1 MKNREKTAA
10 PPSKV
15 TSRVSPPGTQA
26 GGTGSS
32 RPISYNS
39 PRIRRSYPSSFLPY
53 NTSKQPFPSTR
64 DLGYQASAIHPA
76 RGESTYHLLPTYF
89 EAHIIEKQQ
98 PHQCSYYTCL
108 SFPGTPPHPQIRIFL
123 YQLLSSK
130 CLSSLREHDHP
141 LAHTTNQV

>member
-10 PPSKV
+10 PPSRV

-26 GGTGSS
+26 GGTGPS

-39 PRIRRSYPSSFLPY
+39 PRTRRSYPSSFLSS
-53 NTSKQPFPSTR
+53 NTSKQPSPSTR
-64 DLGYQASAIHPA
+64 DLGCQASAIHPA
-76 RGESTYHLLPTYF
+76 RGESIYHLLPTYF
-89 EAHIIEKQQ
+89 EAHITEKQQ
-98 PHQCSYYTCL
+98 PHQLLRVS
-108 SFPGTPPHPQIRIFL
+108 SFSGTPPHPQIRIFL

-130 CLSSLREHDHP
+130 CLSSPREHSHP